1 MSLLKNMV
9 KTLGN
14 EYAAVA
20 DDGIQAGD
28 VTDWIDTGSY
38 AFNALVSGSVFGGLP
53 SNKITALAGEST
65 TGKTFFALSLVKN
78 FLDMHD
84 DALVLYFESESAI
97 SKNMLTERGID
108 VKRVVIVPVSTVEDF
123 KNQALRAVNMILE
136 SKKADSPMMMCLDS
150 LGMLSTNKE
159 MADSA
164 EGKDVRDMTRSQV
177 IKAAFRVLT
186 LKLGKANIPLIVT
199 NHVYANIMNPHA
211 GNEMSGG
218 SGLKFA
224 ASTTIFLT
232 KAKARGE
239 DIGGGSADKT
249 VVGSVI
255 SCTAQKSRLTV
266 EGTKVKT
273 MLTHKKG
280 LSRYYGL
287 FQLAIDAGVFVKEGN
302 RYKILDGE
310 TSVWKKEILQSP
322 EDYYTQE
329 VLEAIDAY
337 TKQAFTY
344 GGMSEEEL
352 TDKIIDIEEAE
363 DADTE

>member
-1 MSLLKNMV
+1 MSLLNEMV

-14 EYAAVA
+14 EYASVA

-78 FLDMHD
+78 FLDMND
-84 DALVLYFESESAI
+84 DAMVLYFESESAI
-97 SKNMLTERGID
+97 SRDMLIDRGID
-108 VKRVVIVPVSTVEDF
+108 VKRVVIVPVATVEEF
-123 KNQALRAVNMILE
+123 KTQSLRAVNMFLE
-136 SKKADSPMMMCLDS
+136 SKKADAPLMMCLDS

-164 EGKDVRDMTRSQV
+164 EGKDTRDMTRSQIV
-177 IKAAFRVLT
+177 KAAFRVLT
-186 LKLGKANIPLIVT
+186 LKLGKANIPLVVT

-239 DIGGGSADKT
+239 DVGGGSADKT

-255 SCTAQKSRLTV
+255 SCTANKSRLTV

-273 MLTHKKG
+273 MLTHKDG

-302 RYKILDGE
+302 RYRILDGE
-310 TSVWKKEILQSP
+310 TSVWKKEILSDP
-322 EDYYTQE
+322 ETHYTQE
-329 VLEAIDAY
+329 VLEAIDVY

-344 GGMSEEEL
+344 GGMTEEEITEKL
-352 TDKIIDIEEAE
+352 IENEGID
-363 DADTE
+363 DADRE